1 MKLSFLS
8 VEVRHQPAHFLN
20 VTCSFKRL
28 AGCVLFCRCG
38 VALDVW
44 MLPLGEEI
52 FNYDI
57 DQPLLFVNSQ
67 AFHRWKENV
76 EPLKKLINKKPGK
89 GLILC
94 RLKPF

>member
-1 MKLSFLS
+1 MSL
-8 VEVRHQPAHFLN
+8 RN
-20 VTCSFKRL
+20 VVSN
-28 AGCVLFCRCG
+28 VLLDVFCFCRCG

-89 GLILC
+89 GLIS
-94 RLKPF
+94 